1 MLTTEQIAAIS
12 PIPLSSQEGVPHPPR
27 RLFSL
32 LFSLLEG
39 KLNIRYRD
47 MGRGTTTLPHP
58 FDDGNDDAD
67 RPFPETTRWCLGALK
82 ILARPGKLASSLIA
96 PPSGE
101 NPDGEEDLLG
111 SDGGF
116 CKGKE

>member
-1 MLTTEQIAAIS
+1 
-12 PIPLSSQEGVPHPPR
+12 
-27 RLFSL
+27 
-32 LFSLLEG
+32 
-39 KLNIRYRD
+39 
-47 MGRGTTTLPHP
+47 MGRGTTTSPHP
-58 FDDGNDDAD
+58 FDDGNDAD
-67 RPFPETTRWCLGALK
+67 RPFPETARWCLGALK
-82 ILARPGKLASSLIA
+82 NLARPGKLASSLIA